1 MNTPD
6 LNTQD
11 AIVPEEDTLQIVG
24 SEEDLVKDEEKLSQV
39 DLVERADEN
48 EAKLVTVKSA
58 KP

>member
-11 AIVPEEDTLQIVG
+11 AIVPEQDNLQIVG

-39 DLVERADEN
+39 DLVKRADEN
-48 EAKLVTVKSA
+48 VAKSVTVKSA

>member
-48 EAKLVTVKSA
+48 VAKSVTVKSA

>member
-11 AIVPEEDTLQIVG
+11 AIVPEQDTLQIVG

-48 EAKLVTVKSA
+48 VAKLVTVKSA

>member
-11 AIVPEEDTLQIVG
+11 AIVPEQDTLQIVG

-39 DLVERADEN
+39 DLVKRADEN
-48 EAKLVTVKSA
+48 VAKSVTVKSA

>member
-39 DLVERADEN
+39 NLVERADEN
-48 EAKLVTVKSA
+48 VAKLVTVNSA

>member
-48 EAKLVTVKSA
+48 VAKLVTVKSA

>member
-1 MNTPD
+1 MNTAD

-11 AIVPEEDTLQIVG
+11 AIVPEQDTLQIVG

-39 DLVERADEN
+39 DLVKRADEN
-48 EAKLVTVKSA
+48 IAKSVTVKSA